1 MLLNLGCGY
10 NKRSGYLNVDSSS
23 VCNPDLVLD
32 MEITPWPWQ
41 DNSVDEIRLDH
52 VLEHVGKDPKTYL
65 AVWKEIWRISK
76 PGTQI
81 FITVP
86 HWRHDNFVHDP
97 THVRPITPI
106 GIAMFDHQRNLEDLK
121 NGGQETKLGFM
132 TGIDIGIKHIEYE
145 YVPEIQQALAAG
157 LVSKEKVQSLMDHE
171 NNVCQEI
178 KITAVVV
185 KPVRVKNI
193 P

>member
-145 YVPEIQQALAAG
+145 YVPEIQ
-157 LVSKEKVQSLMDHE
+157 
-171 NNVCQEI
+171 
-178 KITAVVV
+178 
-185 KPVRVKNI
+185 
-193 P
+193 